1 MPSKTALRA
10 GFGFDA
16 GLAAGMVPTVRL
28 LEKAWGRPVINWEAW
43 REEKCTG
50 FIRIKSME
58 GSENGVEFGSNNAY
72 VDESEKSLDDYAKSN
87 IGDKIDM
94 SKERRGTKAD
104 VAKELAKDHELYYS
118 VHNLYANDIWLS
130 NKADNLMQLLSKAPS
145 STSRVHLVN
154 FGVDAVEDF
163 KEYTLRDHY
172 CWYKLKLL
180 DNAAE
185 RS

>member
-1 MPSKTALRA
+1 M
-10 GFGFDA
+10 DD
-16 GLAAGMVPTVRL
+16 
-28 LEKAWGRPVINWEAW
+28 
-43 REEKCTG
+43 
-50 FIRIKSME
+50 
-58 GSENGVEFGSNNAY
+58 Y
-72 VDESEKSLDDYAKSN
+72 DDVDGGGDHSDYYAKSN

-94 SKERRGTKAD
+94 SKERRGTKMD
-104 VAKELAKDHELYYS
+104 FAKELAKDHELYYS
-118 VHNLYANDIWLS
+118 VHNLYANHVWLS
-130 NKADNLMQLLSKAPS
+130 NKADNFMQLLSKAPS
-145 STSRVHLVN
+145 SISRVHLVN